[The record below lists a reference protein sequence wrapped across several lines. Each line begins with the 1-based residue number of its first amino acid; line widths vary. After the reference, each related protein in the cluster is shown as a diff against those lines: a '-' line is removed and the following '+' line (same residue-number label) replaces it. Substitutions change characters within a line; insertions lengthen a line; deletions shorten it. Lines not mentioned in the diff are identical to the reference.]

1 MLTGRTLETHA
12 KMFGIGSSATTRQD
26 WLAVRSTF
34 LNFDEVMRVLR
45 ALPTSL
51 ILILRNINIV
61 RSINRELGCPVNRFN
76 IMARRLVKVCSL
88 KRNLAE
94 VALFVLFCINMVL
107 LIFPAVLLVAAVC
120 NPKWVAGR

>member
-1 MLTGRTLETHA
+1 MLDYSLLSVMLTGRTLETHA
-12 KMFGIGSSATTRQD
+12 KMFGIGSSAITQED

-34 LNFDEVMRVLR
+34 LNFDEVMKVLR

-76 IMARRLVKVCSL
+76 IMARR
-88 KRNLAE
+88 
-94 VALFVLFCINMVL
+94 
-107 LIFPAVLLVAAVC
+107 
-120 NPKWVAGR
+120 